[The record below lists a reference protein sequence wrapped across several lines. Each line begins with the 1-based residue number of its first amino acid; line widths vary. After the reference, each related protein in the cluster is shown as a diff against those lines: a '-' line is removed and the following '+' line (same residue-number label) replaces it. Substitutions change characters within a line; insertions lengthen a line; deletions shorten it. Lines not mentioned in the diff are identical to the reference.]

1 MAIVVVMLPLH
12 PLEMTQ
18 HCKILLDAN
27 LELRKLV
34 FYVVESGGGGQS
46 GGGNGICCCCS
57 HHRRYCCCCCVM
69 IVTLNKAEMIKFL
82 FLGVKARGR
91 RDIRGWNGNRRH
103 SVPLTDSLVSLPKP
117 CMHFFS
123 PPYMPHVPP
132 LILS

>member
-1 MAIVVVMLPLH
+1 MAIVLVMLPLH

-34 FYVVESGGGGQS
+34 FYSVESC

-69 IVTLNKAEMIKFL
+69 IVTLNKAEMIQFL
-82 FLGVKARGR
+82 FLGVKGRGR
-91 RDIRGWNGNRRH
+91 RDIRGGNGKRRH
-103 SVPLTDSLVSLPKP
+103 SVPLTGHLVYLAKP
-117 CMHFFS
+117 CIHFFS
-123 PPYMPHVPP
+123 PSYMPHVPP

>member
-12 PLEMTQ
+12 TLEMTQ

-34 FYVVESGGGGQS
+34 FYNVEPCGGS
-46 GGGNGICCCCS
+46 GGGNGICCCS
-57 HHRRYCCCCCVM
+57 HHHRYCCCVM
-69 IVTLNKAEMIKFL
+69 IITLNKAEMIKFL
-82 FLGVKARGR
+82 FLGVNGSGK
-91 RDIRGWNGNRRH
+91 RDIRGGNGKRRH
-103 SVPLTDSLVSLPKP
+103 SVPLISHLVSLPKP
-117 CMHFFS
+117 CMHFFP